1 MGIPL
6 NVLIV
11 EDSEE
16 DGLLILHELK
26 NGGYDTLYKRVYT
39 LEAMSNALDAQSW
52 DIILSDYQMPNF
64 NGLNALTLVKEKGI
78 DIPFILVSGA
88 ISEEMAI
95 EAMKAGAHDFVLK
108 NDLSRLVPA
117 IKRELKE
124 AKIRE
129 ERRQTIKALKESE
142 NLYRTIFENTGTAM
156 VIINED
162 TRIALS
168 NIEVEKI
175 FGYKKD
181 ELEGKKSWTEIVVK
195 EDIDR
200 LMEYHRLR
208 RIKSDLAP
216 RSYETKIIDKH
227 GNIRDVYVNA
237 TLIPETKQTLAS
249 LIDITERK
257 KMEDELKRRVKELED
272 FYEMA
277 IGRELRMIELK
288 EEIERLKEELEKYK
302 K

>member
-6 NVLIV
+6 NVLLV

-16 DGLLILHELK
+16 DGLLILHKLK
-26 NGGYDTLYKRVYT
+26 NGGFDPLSKRVYT
-39 LEAMSNALDAQSW
+39 REAMSKTLDTQSW

-64 NGLNALTLVKEKGI
+64 NGLNALNLVKEKGL
-78 DIPFILVSGA
+78 DIPFILVSGI

-95 EAMKAGAHDFVLK
+95 EAMIAGAHDFILK
-108 NDLSRLVPA
+108 NNLSRLIPA

-129 ERRQTIKALKESE
+129 ERRETIKALKESE

-162 TRIALS
+162 TTIALS
-168 NIEVEKI
+168 NTEVEKI

-181 ELEGKKSWTEIVVK
+181 ELEGKKTWTDFVVK

-200 LMEYHRLR
+200 LMGYHRLR
-208 RIKSDLAP
+208 RINIDSAP
-216 RSYETKIIDKH
+216 RSYETRIIDKH
-227 GNIRDVYVNA
+227 GNIRHVYVNVA
-237 TLIPETKQTLAS
+237 LIPDTKQTLAS
-249 LIDITERK
+249 LIDMTDRK
-257 KMEDELKRRVKELED
+257 KMEDELKARVKELED